1 MNSENK
7 ASILA
12 VDDNTFLLDTV
23 RFILEGEGYN
33 VIVAYNGED
42 AINKFKENK
51 DRIQL
56 CISDI
61 VMPKIGGREAY
72 EEMRKIRPDLRAI
85 FMSGCA
91 PDMVKEIIDSGLD
104 FISKPISPSDF
115 LRKVREVL
123 DRRGQKKRP
132 QRLP

>member
-123 DRRGQKKRP
+123 DR
-132 QRLP
+132 